1 MNPGLLLNS
10 PARYYDD
17 MNKDEPILR
26 GEALELFFHMSTS
39 GKFHR
44 ILNFLQHKSGKLL
57 DIRYSKSSTC
67 KQNRHYAG
75 QRSVPIDQIKGTEGR
90 EGDFDDAFNPLH
102 DRLRSRWLGVASA
115 RLSGKELPPVEVIR
129 MGGVYYVQDGHHRI
143 SVAKA
148 LGEEFV
154 DAEVID
160 LGC

>member
-1 MNPGLLLNS
+1 MNPGFLLNS
-10 PARYYDD
+10 PSTYGDD
-17 MNKDEPILR
+17 MKEDEQNLR
-26 GEALELFFHMSTS
+26 GEALGLYFHMSTS
-39 GKFHR
+39 GKVHR
-44 ILNFLQHKSGKLL
+44 TLNFLQHKSRKLMDL
-57 DIRYSKSSTC
+57 KYSISPTC

-75 QRSVPIDQIKGTEGR
+75 QQSIAIDQIKGTEGR

-115 RLSGKELPPVEVIR
+115 RLSGKELPPVEVIQ

-160 LGC
+160 LNC